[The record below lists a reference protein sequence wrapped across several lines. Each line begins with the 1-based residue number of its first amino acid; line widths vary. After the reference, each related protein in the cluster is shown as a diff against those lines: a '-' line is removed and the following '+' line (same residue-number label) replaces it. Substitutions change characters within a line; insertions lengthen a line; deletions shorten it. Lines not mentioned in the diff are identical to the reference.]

1 MYMHYYGDHIST
13 ADGFLCKL
21 IPVFY
26 LLKPTDES
34 DIVASE
40 EAVDTFTLLHHDLNI
55 CTNFVSILMTK

>member
-1 MYMHYYGDHIST
+1 MDFYV
-13 ADGFLCKL
+13 KL
-21 IPVFY
+21 ICVFY

-55 CTNFVSILMTK
+55 CTNFVSIVMIW